1 MDPQDII
8 KLEALVE
15 LVKSKPETLYTPELA
30 FFKSYLESLEAK
42 LPARPNEAQST
53 ASAPEPAAA
62 KTEESMK
69 GEDESEES
77 EVELDESG
85 VVPEDDDL
93 ELPMGEPDVD
103 SSEADEEKISELRGQ
118 AAEAT
123 GEGNLDAALSLY
135 TEAIKL
141 SPKSAALFAKRA
153 QILLKMKKPKNAIK
167 DASKAIDLNPDQ
179 PLAYRIRGRAHGL
192 LGHWEQAASDLNTSL
207 NIDYSEEAN
216 EWLKEVA
223 GNAKKLHDHKRKLE
237 RKRVDKEV
245 RERQERV
252 RRAQEERKK
261 AEGTFSGSP
270 GGFPGMP
277 GGFYGDLQKQLA
289 ELFKDPEVMKAF
301 QDPEVAQAFQDIT
314 TNPANMMKY
323 QGNPKVMA
331 LVTKLMGKMG
341 IGGGAGA
348 AMGGDNRGGMGNM
361 FG

>member
-1 MDPQDII
+1 M
-8 KLEALVE
+8 
-15 LVKSKPETLYTPELA
+15 
-30 FFKSYLESLEAK
+30 
-42 LPARPNEAQST
+42 
-53 ASAPEPAAA
+53 
-62 KTEESMK
+62 
-69 GEDESEES
+69 
-77 EVELDESG
+77 
-85 VVPEDDDL
+85 
-93 ELPMGEPDVD
+93 
-103 SSEADEEKISELRGQ
+103 
-118 AAEAT
+118 
-123 GEGNLDAALSLY
+123 
-135 TEAIKL
+135 
-141 SPKSAALFAKRA
+141 
-153 QILLKMKKPKNAIK
+153 
-167 DASKAIDLNPDQ
+167 
-179 PLAYRIRGRAHGL
+179 
-192 LGHWEQAASDLNTSL
+192 
-207 NIDYSEEAN
+207 
-216 EWLKEVA
+216 
-223 GNAKKLHDHKRKLE
+223 
-237 RKRVDKEV
+237 DKEV